1 MGYISFMDTIHF
13 AVSIDLIIT
22 SGALA
27 PGPLFFQ
34 TISQGT
40 KIGVYSGLIFA
51 IALTV
56 FEFSLIMLLDLGFL
70 AVRNE
75 IFI

>member
-1 MGYISFMDTIHF
+1 MDTLNF
-13 AVSIDLIIT
+13 AISIVLIIT

-34 TISQGT
+34 TISQVT
-40 KIGVYSGLIFA
+40 KIGAHSGLIFA

-56 FEFSLIMLLDLGFL
+56 FEFSLIM
-70 AVRNE
+70 
-75 IFI
+75 